1 MGTLIK
7 VYERITNLVKPLGKF
22 VLIPL
27 ATVRTVR
34 QFTDYLFYS
43 IFISLYVFFK
53 QAIIHEQDEDSLPF
67 TDLVHEYQLHYRDEL
82 IERHLDH
89 VEQEFLNSFDIPS
102 SFSDIF
108 KKISFRVDYY
118 YDRYI
123 IHVFELSF
131 GKNYKYGSES
141 HNPLSIV
148 DDLSINDENLNV
160 KPKFYAVNND
170 SESNSIH
177 NIHRP
182 ESKAFEPKPYLMKGG
197 SLRQTHPTD
206 QLVSQNVQGKFSKP
220 SSPLKPALTDL
231 FEKPRSNDAV
241 PTTPVS
247 NTSAAS
253 SPTPTAT
260 TESVIS
266 AAENFHI
273 RTPTIQR
280 SIVEKTKAFAVK
292 KDNHSKGSHR
302 KEGSRNVFYKIKIRR
317 KGRSQID
324 PTYGNYELVRQRIKN
339 CLVQPSYKPDGNI
352 GPNMIRFTWH
362 CCAHYDRET
371 GTGGCSGGTMRFA
384 QEFNDNG
391 NTGLNTAKSYLDQ
404 IHEEFPWVS
413 FADLYSL
420 GGVAAVEGMGG
431 PRIEWKPGR
440 TDCLDAKKVPPM
452 GRLPI
457 ATLGSDHIR
466 EVFTKRLGFEDK
478 ETVALIGGGHSLG
491 GCHAKFSGFNGIWS
505 KKPFRFDN
513 DFFKVLLNE
522 KWSIGVVPQTGI
534 EQYYNEDKS
543 LMMLN
548 TDMEMIRDPEFKKWT
563 EIYAKDEQFFFEQF
577 AAAYAKLV
585 ELGVIRDDDG
595 IQRVKM

>member
-206 QLVSQNVQGKFSKP
+206 
-220 SSPLKPALTDL
+220 
-231 FEKPRSNDAV
+231 
-241 PTTPVS
+241 
-247 NTSAAS
+247 
-253 SPTPTAT
+253 
-260 TESVIS
+260 
-266 AAENFHI
+266 
-273 RTPTIQR
+273 
-280 SIVEKTKAFAVK
+280 
-292 KDNHSKGSHR
+292 
-302 KEGSRNVFYKIKIRR
+302 
-317 KGRSQID
+317 
-324 PTYGNYELVRQRIKN
+324 
-339 CLVQPSYKPDGNI
+339 
-352 GPNMIRFTWH
+352 
-362 CCAHYDRET
+362 
-371 GTGGCSGGTMRFA
+371 
-384 QEFNDNG
+384 
-391 NTGLNTAKSYLDQ
+391 
-404 IHEEFPWVS
+404 
-413 FADLYSL
+413 
-420 GGVAAVEGMGG
+420 
-431 PRIEWKPGR
+431 
-440 TDCLDAKKVPPM
+440 
-452 GRLPI
+452 
-457 ATLGSDHIR
+457 
-466 EVFTKRLGFEDK
+466 
-478 ETVALIGGGHSLG
+478 
-491 GCHAKFSGFNGIWS
+491 
-505 KKPFRFDN
+505 
-513 DFFKVLLNE
+513 
-522 KWSIGVVPQTGI
+522 
-534 EQYYNEDKS
+534 
-543 LMMLN
+543 
-548 TDMEMIRDPEFKKWT
+548 
-563 EIYAKDEQFFFEQF
+563 
-577 AAAYAKLV
+577 
-585 ELGVIRDDDG
+585 
-595 IQRVKM
+595 